1 MSIKSI
7 DGWNFDRIHFSWKP
21 SMEPIDSVKDGEEFE
36 VRVPD
41 SSTMQVKED
50 WTTSDMDHLDTSKF
64 DGAVGPVYVEGAE
77 AGDVLEVEIVD
88 IKTGRWGWTSI
99 QPDFGFIK
107 KRFQNRLIIWKI
119 QDGVAYTD
127 DDFLKGVRI
136 EAKPFLG
143 VTGVAPGSG
152 EYGMIPPQYF
162 GGNMDNHLL
171 VKGAKLYLPVHQ
183 KGALLSVSDP
193 HASQGDGEVCGTA
206 IETSANVTLRVSVL
220 KGRNMKFPRAVSPYT
235 DNEEKIVAMGIAPDL
250 KEAASIAVDSM
261 IEELQAKGFTDEEAY
276 ALMSV
281 AGDLRISEVVD
292 EPNFVVSAT
301 MAARYA
307 RRAQD

>member
-1 MSIKSI
+1 MDSKVI
-7 DGWNFDRIHFSWKP
+7 DGWNYDRIHFSWKP
-21 SMEPIDSVKDGEEFE
+21 SREPIETVRDGDTL
-36 VRVPD
+36 RIKVPD

-50 WTTSDMDHLDTSKF
+50 WTTADMARLDTGKF
-64 DGAVGPVYVEGAE
+64 DGAVGPIYIEGAE
-77 AGDVLEVEIVD
+77 PGDALEVAIED
-88 IKTGRWGWTSI
+88 ISTGKWGWTSI

-107 KRFQNRLIIWKI
+107 KRFQNRLIIWQIEK
-119 QDGVAYTD
+119 GVAQTKD
-127 DDFLKGVRI
+127 SFLEGVKI
-136 EAKPFLG
+136 DAKPFLG
-143 VTGVAPGSG
+143 VIGVAPSEG

-171 VKGAKLYLPVHQ
+171 IKGAKLYLPVKQ

-206 IETSANVTLRVSVL
+206 IETSAEVTLKVKVHKNTTMRY
-220 KGRNMKFPRAVSPYT
+220 PRAFSPYT

-250 KEAASIAVDSM
+250 KEAAQLALDNM
-261 IEELQAKGFTDEEAY
+261 FEELKMYDFTEEESY

-281 AGDLRISEVVD
+281 VGDLRISEIVD

-301 MAARYA
+301 LAKKYTKR
-307 RRAQD
+307 